1 MKKRSFIVLGL
12 VLMFFLNTNA
22 QEYCLKFSKQ
32 SKRTTL
38 IKQGRNIAFV
48 LSNTEKWGKGK
59 LVQISSDSLFIE
71 QPIAK
76 KDILTE
82 RESSC
87 KTTGYKLSDFKVI
100 AYNNTAKTVGK
111 GSAAVL
117 ITLIAIIGGGVEL
130 GNAYFDDGESN
141 APPKKFFKK
150 NVDLDKG
157 WKAEIVLCE

>member
-1 MKKRSFIVLGL
+1 MKKRNFIVLGL
-12 VLMFFLNTNA
+12 VFNGFLSANA

-38 IKQGRNIAFV
+38 IKEGRNIAFV
-48 LSNTEKWGKGK
+48 FSDAEKWSKGK
-59 LVQISSDSLFIE
+59 LVRISFDSLFIE
-71 QPIAK
+71 EPIAK

-82 RESSC
+82 RESNY
-87 KTTGYKLSDFKVI
+87 KTTGYKLSDFRVI
-100 AYNNTAKTVGK
+100 AYNNTVKAVGK

-130 GNAYFDDGESN
+130 GNAYFDDGETN

-157 WKAEIVLCE
+157 WKAEIVMCE